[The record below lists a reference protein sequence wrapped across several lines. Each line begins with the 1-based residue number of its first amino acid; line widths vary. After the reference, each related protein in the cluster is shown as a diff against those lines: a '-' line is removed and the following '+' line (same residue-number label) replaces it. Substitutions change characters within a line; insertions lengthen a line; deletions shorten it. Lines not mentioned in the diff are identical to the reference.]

1 MATQTIKTVAGN
13 TAPPLELTAQR
24 NGVDINLSG
33 CTVDLIIS
41 LNGDVTNAGHQACTV
56 VDSANGLVTYV
67 RQHGDLPSANTY
79 ICDLKVTYGDGT
91 FEVLYDQL
99 RLRAREPIV
108 PVP

>member
-1 MATQTIKTVAGN
+1 MATKTINTVAGN

-24 NGVDINLSG
+24 NNVSINLAG

-41 LNGDVTNAGHQACTV
+41 LNDVRTNPGHTLCVITDSPNGVVRYTRQA
-56 VDSANGLVTYV
+56 N
-67 RQHGDLPSANTY
+67 DLITADTY

-99 RLRAREPIV
+99 KLKARQPLV
-108 PVP
+108 